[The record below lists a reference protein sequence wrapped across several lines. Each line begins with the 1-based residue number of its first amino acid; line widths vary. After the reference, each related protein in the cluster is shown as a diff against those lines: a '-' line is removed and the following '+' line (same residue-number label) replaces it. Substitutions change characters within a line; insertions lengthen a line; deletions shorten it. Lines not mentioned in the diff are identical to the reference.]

1 MSPPTYPAPAHPV
14 TTLLDFS
21 SRVVVVTGGASGL
34 GAGIA
39 HRFAEA
45 GAAVVVHY
53 HTNGEGAEA
62 VVRTIGSA
70 GGKAVAIGG
79 DLTRNVDAEHLLVE
93 TLEAFGQV
101 DVLVNNA
108 GLYPEGRVLEMHE
121 ADWDAVL
128 DANLRSVFLCT
139 RAAARRMLSQAEGG
153 AIVNVAS
160 IEGAHPAVGHSHY
173 GAAKAAVIAYTRAAA
188 QELAQ
193 HSIRVNAVS
202 PGLIWRAGIEREWPE
217 GVRRWHDRAPLGRMG
232 MPDDVADACLFLAS
246 PGARWITGINL
257 VVDGGMTATQFS

>member
-1 MSPPTYPAPAHPV
+1 LTPPAYPPSVPPLKSV
-14 TTLLDFS
+14 LDLTG
-21 SRVVVVTGGASGL
+21 RVAVVTGGAGGL
-34 GAGIA
+34 GGGIA
-39 HRFAEA
+39 QRFAEA

-62 VVRTIGSA
+62 VVRSIGSG

-79 DLTRNVDAEHLLVE
+79 DLTRTAGAEHLLVE

-101 DVLVNNA
+101 DLLVNNA
-108 GLYPEGRVLEMHE
+108 GLYPEGRVLEMQE

-139 RAAARRMLSQAEGG
+139 RAAARRMLAQAEGG
-153 AIVNVAS
+153 AVVNVAS

-188 QELAQ
+188 QELAP
-193 HSIRVNAVS
+193 HGIRVNAVS
-202 PGLIWRAGIEREWPE
+202 PGLIWRAGIERDWPE
-217 GVRRWHDRAPLGRMG
+217 GVRRWHERAPLGRMG
-232 MPDDVADACLFLAS
+232 MPADVADACLFLAS
-246 PGARWITGINL
+246 PAARWITGINL
-257 VVDGGMTATQFS
+257 VVDGGMTAMQLS